1 MHVKVIKLFIILDFW
16 LLYCVCHRMG
26 PHLYISGFLFL
37 DPEDITNLSKGAIW
51 NFGKVTGP
59 FYPSIRIWSTKGLLG
74 LGELAHK
81 GLNPNAIPFS
91 SVLCKRMNII

>member
-37 DPEDITNLSKGAIW
+37 DPEDVANLSCG
-51 NFGKVTGP
+51 TEEET
-59 FYPSIRIWSTKGLLG
+59 SD
-74 LGELAHK
+74 H
-81 GLNPNAIPFS
+81 
-91 SVLCKRMNII
+91 VLCEC